1 MGLRG
6 TSVIMGISVGMSR
19 FSILIE
25 SAFPI
30 RLIFYLS

>member
-19 FSILIE
+19 FSITISINE
-25 SAFPI
+25 CGVI
-30 RLIFYLS
+30 